1 MQRKYASQ
9 RAFRMLALA
18 VLAAGVGA
26 AAPREV
32 SAQTPPR
39 LNENCIVSVLNRNT
53 RVRPDG
59 SWVLPNIPANF
70 GLVRARATCTFNGQ
84 TVSGESAPFLILAN
98 GSIDVPPI
106 VLAPSGKWASSL
118 MNRPSASMSWPA
130 VSDWTS
136 CSYTTLKTCCACEIF
151 GPGMRFTLVRN
162 SSSATRTGTQP
173 KRSSSIPRPE
183 QLSAARAEHSTG
195 REQPASVN

>member
-70 GLVRARATCTFNGQ
+70 GLVRARATCIFNGQ

-106 VLAPSGKWASSL
+106 VLGPTTPIPLSLTLTANPTELTTVGATSQLNVLANFASGPARNVAS
-118 MNRPSASMSWPA
+118 
-130 VSDWTS
+130 
-136 CSYTTLKTCCACEIF
+136 
-151 GPGMRFTLVRN
+151 GG
-162 SSSATRTGTQP
+162 TGTQYIVSNP
-173 KRSSSIPRPE
+173 AIGTVTADGLVTGAGERHGAHPGDPRRHRR
-183 QLSAARAEHSTG
+183 LHRRCG
-195 REQPASVN
+195 WC